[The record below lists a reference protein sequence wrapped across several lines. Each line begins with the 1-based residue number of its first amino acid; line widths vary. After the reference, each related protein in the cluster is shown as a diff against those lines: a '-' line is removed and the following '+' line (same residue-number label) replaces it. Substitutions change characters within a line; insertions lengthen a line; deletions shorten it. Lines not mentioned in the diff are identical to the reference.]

1 MKTTPKFSSYLNP
14 SSTSHPPLKP
24 PTPPPTMVDPTFF
37 RLINLRSPP
46 STTAHSGLRLCI
58 SAIHALHSHYT
69 TSTTKEPKHY
79 NNKNNG
85 KWLTLPPFTPT
96 LNAAALGKEL
106 SARSSQSKA
115 DVSTTALKWVL
126 KCCPDLPRSLVQ
138 KLFRLRQVL
147 LYPYIFFKP
156 KLLVYVCLF
165 SIQTKLK
172 LNKLIK

>member
-46 STTAHSGLRLCI
+46 STTAHGGLRLCI

-79 NNKNNG
+79 NNNKNNG
-85 KWLTLPPFTPT
+85 KWYTLPPFTPT

-147 LYPYIFFKP
+147 LYPYIFF
-156 KLLVYVCLF
+156 LSLNYLFMFVCLAYKP
-165 SIQTKLK
+165 SSS
-172 LNKLIK
+172 